1 MIQNVEASLQALSA
15 SQPFDTAWA
24 VHDIARGVAYTRD
37 GNLVVPAASTR
48 KIPILMAC
56 LSAVAEKRLDLDR
69 RVVIQ
74 PHHQENDSGLVCH
87 LRPFL
92 SLTLF
97 DALTLMTIVSDNC
110 CTMALM
116 ELLGFER
123 LLAWSE
129 ECGFT
134 GMRHVAG
141 TPANSF
147 MNHPTP
153 TDMTQMATTTP
164 DDMCRLLRMI
174 IAGIDSAADAAR
186 LRTTPVLCT
195 VALDIMSRQ
204 QYRASIPKL
213 LPVGTRVAH
222 KTGWGRSC
230 ENDAG
235 IVFNDK
241 GPLYVI
247 AAYTRNVPPL
257 SVNGLAGRALA
268 MDFIGDLSAICWLS
282 MN

>member
-1 MIQNVEASLQALSA
+1 MNIEASLQALSTA
-15 SQPFDTAWA
+15 QPFDTAWT
-24 VHDIARGVAYTRD
+24 VHDIARKTAYARD
-37 GNLVVPAASTR
+37 GDLGVPAASTR
-48 KIPILMAC
+48 KIPIMMAC
-56 LSAVAEKRLDLDR
+56 LSAAADKRLDLDR
-69 RVVIQ
+69 RIVIQ

-92 SLTLF
+92 SLTVF
-97 DALTLMTIVSDNC
+97 DALTLMIIVSDNS

-116 ELLGFER
+116 DLLGFEE

-134 GMRHVAG
+134 GMRHVAS
-141 TPANSF
+141 TPAYAF
-147 MNHPTP
+147 MNDPTP
-153 TDMTQMATTTP
+153 TDMTKMNTTTSN
-164 DDMCRLLRMI
+164 DMCRLLGMI
-174 IAGIDSAADAAR
+174 LAGVNSEPEAAK
-186 LRTTPVLCT
+186 LRTTPDLCSL
-195 VALDIMSRQ
+195 ALDIMSRQ
-204 QYRASIPKL
+204 QYRAGIPKH

-230 ENDAG
+230 EADAG
-235 IVFNDK
+235 IVFKDN

-257 SVNGLAGRALA
+257 SENRLAVRALA
-268 MDFIGDLSAICWLS
+268 MDFIGELSATCWLS